1 MGNGLLFFGLVL
13 VLAIFVVVASKTM
26 PTKEGFQPIVIP
38 TPGPPAQPINAGA
51 KAMPYTEPS
60 TQILSAPI
68 GQTSDVTSRPF
79 QDPALD
85 KSKYVILYALL
96 QDMHGFKAFEL
107 ENLEDTSDPSIS
119 LPLNTF
125 RGDLQRLEDEV
136 AFLNRNPGI
145 DTTLTVEDVYE
156 IRVNLTYLQKKARYM
171 NTGAIEG
178 FEDATVSPKATL
190 DDLKDTN
197 TKISVEIARLQ
208 ASGTTDPSF
217 QARVNILV
225 KIQQQIG
232 NYITQ
237 LQNNTLQPADVP
249 ITKEDLKKFLPQI
262 SNPSS
267 PVTKFLNSI
276 QAPSSVSNLFPA
288 YVGGDISGA
297 ALANVLLQNYG
308 KGLSWDINMKYS
320 APGGSS
326 LNATTNV
333 PGGQGQQF
341 QLGSPQLQMPPS
353 TRGAFDQAIAQI
365 QKGDSNQ
372 RFAQGETSGVRPTLP
387 EPPTQQ
393 FNWKERSSQICESVR
408 LRGLDPAD
416 FGCLTN
422 VSKIGQDFS
431 WRGYAKMV
439 CNRLKTT
446 LDEGLPETCG
456 CPPVDWP
463 GWKQ

>member
-13 VLAIFVVVASKTM
+13 VLAIFVVVASQTM
-26 PTKEGFQPIVIP
+26 PTKEGFQPLVIP

-85 KSKYVILYALL
+85 KSKYVILYSLL

-107 ENLEDTSDPSIS
+107 EKLEDTSDPAIS

-145 DTTLTVEDVYE
+145 DTTLTVEDVHE
-156 IRVNLTYLQKKARYM
+156 IRVNLTYLQKKARAM
-171 NTGAIEG
+171 NSGTIEG
-178 FEDATVSPKATL
+178 FEDATASPKATL

-232 NYITQ
+232 NYIMQ

-249 ITKEDLKKFLPQI
+249 ITKENLKNFLPQI

-267 PVTKFLNSI
+267 PVTQFLNSI
-276 QAPSSVSNLFPA
+276 QAPTSMSNLFPA

-297 ALANVLLQNYG
+297 ALANILLQNYG

-320 APGGSS
+320 PVDGSA

-333 PGGQGQQF
+333 GTQQF

-365 QKGDSNQ
+365 QKG
-372 RFAQGETSGVRPTLP
+372 ETSGVRPTLP

-393 FNWKERSSQICESVR
+393 FNWKDRSSQICESVR
-408 LRGLDPAD
+408 LRGLGPAD

-422 VSKIGQDFS
+422 TSKVGQDFS

>member
-13 VLAIFVVVASKTM
+13 VLAIFVVVASQTM
-26 PTKEGFQPIVIP
+26 PTKEGFQPLVIP

-85 KSKYVILYALL
+85 KSKYVILYSLL

-107 ENLEDTSDPSIS
+107 EKLEDTSDPTIS

-125 RGDLQRLEDEV
+125 HGDLQRLEDEV

-145 DTTLTVEDVYE
+145 DPTLTVEDVHE
-156 IRVNLTYLQKKARYM
+156 IRVNLTYLQKKARSM
-171 NTGAIEG
+171 NTGSIEG
-178 FEDATVSPKATL
+178 FEDSTASPKASL
-190 DDLKDTN
+190 SDLQSAN
-197 TKISVEIARLQ
+197 TSISTEIARLQ

-217 QARVNILV
+217 QARVNILT

-249 ITKEDLKKFLPQI
+249 ITTADLKNFLPKI
-262 SNPSS
+262 SNPAS
-267 PVTKFLNSI
+267 PVSNFLDSI
-276 QAPSSVSNLFPA
+276 QAPSSMSNLFPA

-320 APGGSS
+320 PVGGSS
-326 LNATTNV
+326 LGATTNV
-333 PGGQGQQF
+333 GSQQF
-341 QLGSPQLQMPPS
+341 QLGSPQLQMPSS

-365 QKGDSNQ
+365 QS
-372 RFAQGETSGVRPTLP
+372 GETSGVRPTLP

-393 FNWKERSSQICESVR
+393 FNWKDRSSQICESVR

-416 FGCLTN
+416 FGCLAN
-422 VSKIGQDFS
+422 VSKVGQDFS

>member
-85 KSKYVILYALL
+85 KSKYVILYSLL

-107 ENLEDTSDPSIS
+107 EKIEDTSDPAIS

-145 DTTLTVEDVYE
+145 DTTLTVEDVHE
-156 IRVNLTYLQKKARYM
+156 IRVNLTYLQKKARSM
-171 NTGAIEG
+171 NTGVIEG
-178 FEDATVSPKATL
+178 FEDSTVSPKATL

-237 LQNNTLQPADVP
+237 LQNNTLQPQDVP
-249 ITKEDLKKFLPQI
+249 ITKENLRKFLPQI

-267 PVTKFLNSI
+267 PVTQFLNSI

-333 PGGQGQQF
+333 PGAQF

-365 QKGDSNQ
+365 QKGD
-372 RFAQGETSGVRPTLP
+372 TSGVRPTLP

-393 FNWKERSSQICESVR
+393 FNWKDRSSQICESVR

-416 FGCLTN
+416 FGCLAN
-422 VSKIGQDFS
+422 VSKVGQDFS

>member
-13 VLAIFVVVASKTM
+13 VLAIFVVVASQTM
-26 PTKEGFQPIVIP
+26 PTKEGFQPLVIP

-85 KSKYVILYALL
+85 KSKYVILYSLL

-107 ENLEDTSDPSIS
+107 EKLEDTSDPAIS

-145 DTTLTVEDVYE
+145 DTTLTVEDVHE
-156 IRVNLTYLQKKARYM
+156 IRVNLTYLQKKARAM
-171 NTGAIEG
+171 NSGTIEG
-178 FEDATVSPKATL
+178 FEDATASPKATL

-249 ITKEDLKKFLPQI
+249 ITKENLKNFLPQI

-267 PVTKFLNSI
+267 PVTQFLNSI
-276 QAPSSVSNLFPA
+276 QAPTSMSNLFPA

-297 ALANVLLQNYG
+297 ALANILLQNYG

-320 APGGSS
+320 PVSGSA

-333 PGGQGQQF
+333 GTQQF

-365 QKGDSNQ
+365 QKG
-372 RFAQGETSGVRPTLP
+372 ETSGVRPTLP

-393 FNWKERSSQICESVR
+393 FNWKDRSSQICESVR
-408 LRGLDPAD
+408 LRGLGPAD

-422 VSKIGQDFS
+422 TSKVGQDFS

>member
-85 KSKYVILYALL
+85 KSKYVILYSLL

-107 ENLEDTSDPSIS
+107 EKIEDTSDPAIS

-145 DTTLTVEDVYE
+145 DTTLTVEDVHE
-156 IRVNLTYLQKKARYM
+156 IRVNLTYLQKKARSM

-237 LQNNTLQPADVP
+237 LQNNTLQPEDVP
-249 ITKEDLKKFLPQI
+249 ITKENLRKFLPQI

-267 PVTKFLNSI
+267 PVTQFLNSI
-276 QAPSSVSNLFPA
+276 QAPSSMSNLFPA

-333 PGGQGQQF
+333 PGAQF

-365 QKGDSNQ
+365 QKGD
-372 RFAQGETSGVRPTLP
+372 TSGVRPTLP

-393 FNWKERSSQICESVR
+393 FNWKDRSSQICESVR

-416 FGCLTN
+416 FGCLAN
-422 VSKIGQDFS
+422 VSKVGQDFS

>member
-13 VLAIFVVVASKTM
+13 VLAIFVVVASQTM
-26 PTKEGFQPIVIP
+26 PTKEGFQPLVIP

-85 KSKYVILYALL
+85 KSKYVILYSLL

-107 ENLEDTSDPSIS
+107 EKLEDTSDPAIS

-145 DTTLTVEDVYE
+145 DTTLTVEDVHE
-156 IRVNLTYLQKKARYM
+156 IRVNLTYLQKKARAM
-171 NTGAIEG
+171 NSGTIEG
-178 FEDATVSPKATL
+178 FEDSTASPKATL

-249 ITKEDLKKFLPQI
+249 ITKENLKNFLPQI

-267 PVTKFLNSI
+267 PVTQFLNSI
-276 QAPSSVSNLFPA
+276 QAPTSMSNLFPA

-297 ALANVLLQNYG
+297 ALANILLQNYG

-320 APGGSS
+320 PADGSA

-333 PGGQGQQF
+333 GTQQF

-365 QKGDSNQ
+365 QKG
-372 RFAQGETSGVRPTLP
+372 ETSGVRPTLP

-393 FNWKERSSQICESVR
+393 FNWKDRSSQICESVR

-416 FGCLTN
+416 FGCLAN
-422 VSKIGQDFS
+422 VSKVGQDFS

>member
-13 VLAIFVVVASKTM
+13 VLAIFVVVASQTM
-26 PTKEGFQPIVIP
+26 PTKEGFQPLVIP

-79 QDPALD
+79 QDPSLD

-107 ENLEDTSDPSIS
+107 ENLEDTSDPAIS

-125 RGDLQRLEDEV
+125 RGDLQRVEDEV

-156 IRVNLTYLQKKARYM
+156 IRVNLTYLQKKARSM

-190 DDLKDTN
+190 DDLKATN

-217 QARVNILV
+217 QARVNILT

-249 ITKEDLKKFLPQI
+249 ITKENLKKFLPQI

-333 PGGQGQQF
+333 GAQGQQF

-365 QKGDSNQ
+365 QKGD
-372 RFAQGETSGVRPTLP
+372 TSGVRPILP

-393 FNWKERSSQICESVR
+393 FNWKDRSSQICESVR

-416 FGCLTN
+416 FGCLDN
-422 VSKIGQDFS
+422 LSKVGQDFS

-446 LDEGLPETCG
+446 MDEGLPETCG

>member
-13 VLAIFVVVASKTM
+13 VLAIFVVVASQTM
-26 PTKEGFQPIVIP
+26 PTKEGFQPLVIP

-85 KSKYVILYALL
+85 KSKYVILYSLL

-107 ENLEDTSDPSIS
+107 EKLEDTSDPAIS

-145 DTTLTVEDVYE
+145 DTTLTVEDVHE
-156 IRVNLTYLQKKARYM
+156 IRVNLTYLQKKARAM
-171 NTGAIEG
+171 NSGTIEG
-178 FEDATVSPKATL
+178 FEDATASPKATL

-249 ITKEDLKKFLPQI
+249 ITKENLKNFLPQI

-267 PVTKFLNSI
+267 PVTQFLNSI
-276 QAPSSVSNLFPA
+276 QAPTSMSNLFPA

-297 ALANVLLQNYG
+297 ALANILLQNYG

-320 APGGSS
+320 PVDGSA

-333 PGGQGQQF
+333 GTQQF

-365 QKGDSNQ
+365 QKG
-372 RFAQGETSGVRPTLP
+372 ETSGVRPTLP

-393 FNWKERSSQICESVR
+393 FNWKDRSSQICESVR
-408 LRGLDPAD
+408 LRGLGPAD

-422 VSKIGQDFS
+422 TSKVGQDFS

>member
-13 VLAIFVVVASKTM
+13 VLAIFVVVASQTM
-26 PTKEGFQPIVIP
+26 PTKEGFQPLVIP

-85 KSKYVILYALL
+85 KSKYVILYSLL

-107 ENLEDTSDPSIS
+107 EKIEDTSDPAIS

-145 DTTLTVEDVYE
+145 DTTLTVEDVHE
-156 IRVNLTYLQKKARYM
+156 IRVNLTYLQKKARSM
-171 NTGAIEG
+171 NTGVIEG

-237 LQNNTLQPADVP
+237 LQNNTLQAEDVP
-249 ITKEDLKKFLPQI
+249 ITKENLRKFLPQI

-267 PVTKFLNSI
+267 PVTQFLNSI
-276 QAPSSVSNLFPA
+276 QAPSSMSNLFPA

-333 PGGQGQQF
+333 PGAQF

-365 QKGDSNQ
+365 QKG
-372 RFAQGETSGVRPTLP
+372 ETSGVRPTLP

-393 FNWKERSSQICESVR
+393 FNWKDRSSQICESVR

-416 FGCLTN
+416 FGCLAN
-422 VSKIGQDFS
+422 VSKVGQDFS

>member
-26 PTKEGFQPIVIP
+26 PTKEGFQPLVIP

-51 KAMPYTEPS
+51 KAKPYTEPS

-107 ENLEDTSDPSIS
+107 ENLEDTSDPAIS

-145 DTTLTVEDVYE
+145 DTTLTVEDVNE

-178 FEDATVSPKATL
+178 FEDATASPKATL
-190 DDLKDTN
+190 DDLKATN
-197 TKISVEIARLQ
+197 TKISTEIARLQ

-217 QARVNILV
+217 QARVNILT

-237 LQNNTLQPADVP
+237 LENNILEPADVP

-297 ALANVLLQNYG
+297 ALANVLLENYG
-308 KGLSWDINMKYS
+308 KDLSWDINMKYS

-333 PGGQGQQF
+333 GSQGQQF

-365 QKGDSNQ
+365 QKG
-372 RFAQGETSGVRPTLP
+372 ETSGVRPTLP

-393 FNWKERSSQICESVR
+393 FNWKDRASQICESVR

-416 FGCLTN
+416 FGCLDN
-422 VSKIGQDFS
+422 LSKVGQDFS

-446 LDEGLPETCG
+446 MDEGLPETCG

>member
-13 VLAIFVVVASKTM
+13 VLAIFVVVASQTM
-26 PTKEGFQPIVIP
+26 PTKEGFQPLVIP

-85 KSKYVILYALL
+85 KSKYVILYSLL

-107 ENLEDTSDPSIS
+107 EKIEDTSDPSIS

-145 DTTLTVEDVYE
+145 DTTLTVEDVHE
-156 IRVNLTYLQKKARYM
+156 IRVNLTYLQKKARSM

-237 LQNNTLQPADVP
+237 LQNNTLQPEDVP
-249 ITKEDLKKFLPQI
+249 ITKENLRKFLPQI

-267 PVTKFLNSI
+267 PVTQFLNSI
-276 QAPSSVSNLFPA
+276 QAPSSMSNLFPA

-333 PGGQGQQF
+333 PGSQF

-365 QKGDSNQ
+365 QKG
-372 RFAQGETSGVRPTLP
+372 ETSGVRPTLP

-393 FNWKERSSQICESVR
+393 FNWKDRSSQICESVR

-416 FGCLTN
+416 FGCLAN
-422 VSKIGQDFS
+422 VSKVGQDFS

>member
-26 PTKEGFQPIVIP
+26 PTKEGFQPLVIP

-51 KAMPYTEPS
+51 KAKPYTEPS

-107 ENLEDTSDPSIS
+107 ENLEDTSDPAIS

-145 DTTLTVEDVYE
+145 DTTLTVEDVNE

-178 FEDATVSPKATL
+178 FEDATASPKATL
-190 DDLKDTN
+190 DDLKATN
-197 TKISVEIARLQ
+197 TKISTEIARLQ

-217 QARVNILV
+217 QARVNILT

-237 LQNNTLQPADVP
+237 LENNTLEPADVP
-249 ITKEDLKKFLPQI
+249 ITKEDLRKFLPQI

-333 PGGQGQQF
+333 GSQGQQF

-365 QKGDSNQ
+365 QKG
-372 RFAQGETSGVRPTLP
+372 ETSGVRPTLP

-393 FNWKERSSQICESVR
+393 FNWKDRASQICESVR

-416 FGCLTN
+416 FGCLDN
-422 VSKIGQDFS
+422 LSKVGQDFS

-446 LDEGLPETCG
+446 MDEGLPETCG

>member
-13 VLAIFVVVASKTM
+13 VLAIFVVVASQTM
-26 PTKEGFQPIVIP
+26 PTKEGFQPLVIP

-79 QDPALD
+79 QDPSLD

-107 ENLEDTSDPSIS
+107 ENLEDTSDPAIS

-125 RGDLQRLEDEV
+125 RGDLQRVEDEV

-156 IRVNLTYLQKKARYM
+156 IRVNLTYLQKKARSM

-190 DDLKDTN
+190 DDLKATN

-217 QARVNILV
+217 QARVNILT

-249 ITKEDLKKFLPQI
+249 ITKENLKKFLPQI

-333 PGGQGQQF
+333 PGGQGPQF
-341 QLGSPQLQMPPS
+341 QLGSPQLQMPPL

-365 QKGDSNQ
+365 QKGD
-372 RFAQGETSGVRPTLP
+372 TSGVRPILP

-393 FNWKERSSQICESVR
+393 FNWKDRSSQICESVR

-416 FGCLTN
+416 FGCLDN
-422 VSKIGQDFS
+422 LSKVGQDFS

-446 LDEGLPETCG
+446 MDEGLPETCG

>member
-13 VLAIFVVVASKTM
+13 VLAIFVVVASQTM
-26 PTKEGFQPIVIP
+26 PTKEGFQPLVIP

-79 QDPALD
+79 QDPSLD

-107 ENLEDTSDPSIS
+107 ENLEDTSDPAIS

-125 RGDLQRLEDEV
+125 RGDLQRVEDEV

-156 IRVNLTYLQKKARYM
+156 IRVNLTYLQKKARSM

-190 DDLKDTN
+190 DDLKATN

-217 QARVNILV
+217 QARVNILT

-249 ITKEDLKKFLPQI
+249 ITKENLKKFLPQI

-333 PGGQGQQF
+333 GAQGQQF

-365 QKGDSNQ
+365 QKG
-372 RFAQGETSGVRPTLP
+372 ETSGVRPILP

-393 FNWKERSSQICESVR
+393 FNWKDRSSQICESVR

-416 FGCLTN
+416 FGCLDN
-422 VSKIGQDFS
+422 LSKVGQDFS

-446 LDEGLPETCG
+446 MDEGLPETCG

>member
-26 PTKEGFQPIVIP
+26 PTKEGFQPLVIP

-51 KAMPYTEPS
+51 KAKPYTEPS

-107 ENLEDTSDPSIS
+107 ENLEDTSDPAIS

-125 RGDLQRLEDEV
+125 RGDLQRVEDEV

-145 DTTLTVEDVYE
+145 DTTLTVEDVNE

-190 DDLKDTN
+190 DDLKATN
-197 TKISVEIARLQ
+197 TKISTEIARLQ

-217 QARVNILV
+217 QARVNILT

-237 LQNNTLQPADVP
+237 LENNTLEPADVP

-267 PVTKFLNSI
+267 PVTQFLNSI

-320 APGGSS
+320 APGGSN
-326 LNATTNV
+326 LKATTNV
-333 PGGQGQQF
+333 GSQGQQF

-365 QKGDSNQ
+365 QKG
-372 RFAQGETSGVRPTLP
+372 ETSGVRPTLP

-393 FNWKERSSQICESVR
+393 FNWKDRASQICESVR

-416 FGCLTN
+416 FGCLDN
-422 VSKIGQDFS
+422 LSKVGQDFS

-446 LDEGLPETCG
+446 MDEGLPETCG

>member
-13 VLAIFVVVASKTM
+13 VLAIFVVVASQTM
-26 PTKEGFQPIVIP
+26 PTKEGFQPLVIP

-85 KSKYVILYALL
+85 KSKYVILYSLL

-107 ENLEDTSDPSIS
+107 EKIEDTSDPAIS

-145 DTTLTVEDVYE
+145 DTTLTVEDVHE
-156 IRVNLTYLQKKARYM
+156 IRVNLTYLQKKARSM

-237 LQNNTLQPADVP
+237 LQNNTLQPEDVP
-249 ITKEDLKKFLPQI
+249 ITKENLRKFLPQI

-267 PVTKFLNSI
+267 PVTQFLNSI
-276 QAPSSVSNLFPA
+276 QAPSSMSNLFPA

-333 PGGQGQQF
+333 PGAQF

-365 QKGDSNQ
+365 QKGD
-372 RFAQGETSGVRPTLP
+372 TSGVRPTLP

-393 FNWKERSSQICESVR
+393 FNWKDRSSQICESVR

-416 FGCLTN
+416 FGCLAN
-422 VSKIGQDFS
+422 VSKVGQDFS

>member
-13 VLAIFVVVASKTM
+13 VLAIFVVVASQTM
-26 PTKEGFQPIVIP
+26 PTKEGFQPLVIP

-79 QDPALD
+79 QDPSLD

-107 ENLEDTSDPSIS
+107 ENLEDTSDPAIS

-125 RGDLQRLEDEV
+125 RGDLQRVEDEV

-156 IRVNLTYLQKKARYM
+156 IRVNLTYLQKKARSM

-178 FEDATVSPKATL
+178 FEHATVSPKATL
-190 DDLKDTN
+190 DDLKATN

-217 QARVNILV
+217 QARVNILT

-249 ITKEDLKKFLPQI
+249 ITKENLKKFLPQI

-288 YVGGDISGA
+288 YVGGDISGS

-333 PGGQGQQF
+333 GTQGTQGSQGQQF

-365 QKGDSNQ
+365 QKG
-372 RFAQGETSGVRPTLP
+372 ETSGVRPILP

-393 FNWKERSSQICESVR
+393 FNWKDRSSQICESVR

-416 FGCLTN
+416 FGCLDN
-422 VSKIGQDFS
+422 LSKVGQDFS

-446 LDEGLPETCG
+446 MDEGLPETCG

>member
-13 VLAIFVVVASKTM
+13 VLAIFVVVASQTM
-26 PTKEGFQPIVIP
+26 PTKEGFQPLVIP

-79 QDPALD
+79 QDPSLD

-107 ENLEDTSDPSIS
+107 ENLEDTSDPAIS

-125 RGDLQRLEDEV
+125 RGDLQRVEDEV

-156 IRVNLTYLQKKARYM
+156 IRVNLTYLQKKARSM

-190 DDLKDTN
+190 DDLKATN

-217 QARVNILV
+217 QARVNILT

-249 ITKEDLKKFLPQI
+249 ITKENLKKFLPQI

-288 YVGGDISGA
+288 YVGGDISGS

-333 PGGQGQQF
+333 GAQGQQF

-365 QKGDSNQ
+365 QKG
-372 RFAQGETSGVRPTLP
+372 ETSGVRPILP

-393 FNWKERSSQICESVR
+393 FNWKDRSSQICESVR

-416 FGCLTN
+416 FGCLDN
-422 VSKIGQDFS
+422 LSKVGQDFS

-446 LDEGLPETCG
+446 MDEGLPETCG

>member
-26 PTKEGFQPIVIP
+26 PTKEGFQPLVIP

-51 KAMPYTEPS
+51 KAKPYTEPS

-125 RGDLQRLEDEV
+125 RGDLQRVEDEV

-178 FEDATVSPKATL
+178 FEDATASPKATL
-190 DDLKDTN
+190 DDLKATN
-197 TKISVEIARLQ
+197 TKISTEIARLQ

-217 QARVNILV
+217 QARVNILT

-237 LQNNTLQPADVP
+237 LQNNTLEPADVP

-297 ALANVLLQNYG
+297 ALANVLLENYG

-326 LNATTNV
+326 LKATTNV
-333 PGGQGQQF
+333 GSQGQQF

-365 QKGDSNQ
+365 QKG
-372 RFAQGETSGVRPTLP
+372 ETSGVRPTLP

-393 FNWKERSSQICESVR
+393 FNWKDRASQICESVR

-416 FGCLTN
+416 FGCLDN
-422 VSKIGQDFS
+422 LSKVGQDFS

-446 LDEGLPETCG
+446 MDEGLPETCG

>member
-13 VLAIFVVVASKTM
+13 VLAIFVVVASQTM
-26 PTKEGFQPIVIP
+26 PTKEGFQPLVIP

-85 KSKYVILYALL
+85 KSKYVILYSLL

-107 ENLEDTSDPSIS
+107 EKIEDTSDPAIS

-145 DTTLTVEDVYE
+145 DTTLTVEDVHE
-156 IRVNLTYLQKKARYM
+156 IRVNLTYLQKKARSM

-178 FEDATVSPKATL
+178 FEDVTVSPKATL
-190 DDLKDTN
+190 DDLKNTN

-237 LQNNTLQPADVP
+237 LQNNTLQPEDVP
-249 ITKEDLKKFLPQI
+249 ITKENLRKFLPQI

-267 PVTKFLNSI
+267 PVTQFLNSI
-276 QAPSSVSNLFPA
+276 QAPSSMSNLFPA

-333 PGGQGQQF
+333 PGAQF

-365 QKGDSNQ
+365 QKGD
-372 RFAQGETSGVRPTLP
+372 TSGVRPTLP

-393 FNWKERSSQICESVR
+393 FNWKDRSSQICESVR

-416 FGCLTN
+416 FGCLAN
-422 VSKIGQDFS
+422 VSKVGQDFS

>member
-51 KAMPYTEPS
+51 KAKPYTEPS

-125 RGDLQRLEDEV
+125 RGDLQRVEDEV

-145 DTTLTVEDVYE
+145 DTTLTVEDVNE

-190 DDLKDTN
+190 DDLKSTN
-197 TKISVEIARLQ
+197 TKISTEIARLQ

-217 QARVNILV
+217 QARVNILT

-237 LQNNTLQPADVP
+237 LENNTLEPADVP
-249 ITKEDLKKFLPQI
+249 ITKEDLRKFLPQI

-267 PVTKFLNSI
+267 PVTQFLNSI

-326 LNATTNV
+326 LKATTNV
-333 PGGQGQQF
+333 PRAQQF

-365 QKGDSNQ
+365 QKG
-372 RFAQGETSGVRPTLP
+372 ETSGVRPTLP

-393 FNWKERSSQICESVR
+393 FNWKDRASQICESVR

-416 FGCLTN
+416 FGCLDN
-422 VSKIGQDFS
+422 LSKVGQDFS

-446 LDEGLPETCG
+446 MDEGLPETCG

>member
-13 VLAIFVVVASKTM
+13 VVAIFVVVASKTM
-26 PTKEGFQPIVIP
+26 PTKEGFQPLVIP

-51 KAMPYTEPS
+51 KAKPYTEPS

-125 RGDLQRLEDEV
+125 RGDLQRVEDEV

-145 DTTLTVEDVYE
+145 DTTLTVQDVYE

-190 DDLKDTN
+190 DDLKATN
-197 TKISVEIARLQ
+197 TKISTEIARLQ

-217 QARVNILV
+217 QARVNILT

-237 LQNNTLQPADVP
+237 LENNTLEPADVP

-326 LNATTNV
+326 LKATTNV
-333 PGGQGQQF
+333 PGTQGQQF

-365 QKGDSNQ
+365 QKG
-372 RFAQGETSGVRPTLP
+372 ETSGVRPTLP

-393 FNWKERSSQICESVR
+393 FNWKDRASQICESVR

-416 FGCLTN
+416 FGCLDN
-422 VSKIGQDFS
+422 LSKVGQDFS

-446 LDEGLPETCG
+446 MDEGLPETCG

>member
-1 MGNGLLFFGLVL
+1 M
-13 VLAIFVVVASKTM
+13 
-26 PTKEGFQPIVIP
+26 
-38 TPGPPAQPINAGA
+38 
-51 KAMPYTEPS
+51 
-60 TQILSAPI
+60 
-68 GQTSDVTSRPF
+68 
-79 QDPALD
+79 
-85 KSKYVILYALL
+85 
-96 QDMHGFKAFEL
+96 
-107 ENLEDTSDPSIS
+107 
-119 LPLNTF
+119 
-125 RGDLQRLEDEV
+125 
-136 AFLNRNPGI
+136 
-145 DTTLTVEDVYE
+145 
-156 IRVNLTYLQKKARYM
+156 
-171 NTGAIEG
+171 
-178 FEDATVSPKATL
+178 
-190 DDLKDTN
+190 
-197 TKISVEIARLQ
+197 
-208 ASGTTDPSF
+208 
-217 QARVNILV
+217 NILV

-237 LQNNTLQPADVP
+237 LQNNTLQPEDVP
-249 ITKEDLKKFLPQI
+249 ITKENLRKFLPQI

-267 PVTKFLNSI
+267 PVTQFLNSI
-276 QAPSSVSNLFPA
+276 QAPSSMSNLFPA

-333 PGGQGQQF
+333 PGAQF

-365 QKGDSNQ
+365 QKGD
-372 RFAQGETSGVRPTLP
+372 TSGVRPTLP

-393 FNWKERSSQICESVR
+393 FNWKDRSSQICESVR

-416 FGCLTN
+416 FGCLAN
-422 VSKIGQDFS
+422 VSKVGQDFS

>member
-13 VLAIFVVVASKTM
+13 VLAIFVVVASQTM
-26 PTKEGFQPIVIP
+26 PTKEGFQPLVIP

-85 KSKYVILYALL
+85 KSKYVILYSLL

-107 ENLEDTSDPSIS
+107 EKLEDTSDPAIS

-145 DTTLTVEDVYE
+145 DNTLTVEDVHE
-156 IRVNLTYLQKKARYM
+156 IRVNLTYLQKKARAM
-171 NTGAIEG
+171 NSGTIEG
-178 FEDATVSPKATL
+178 FEDATASPKATL

-249 ITKEDLKKFLPQI
+249 ITKENLKNFLPQI

-267 PVTKFLNSI
+267 PVTQFLNSI
-276 QAPSSVSNLFPA
+276 QAPTSMSNLFPA

-297 ALANVLLQNYG
+297 ALANILLQNYG

-320 APGGSS
+320 PVDGSA

-333 PGGQGQQF
+333 GTQQF

-365 QKGDSNQ
+365 QKG
-372 RFAQGETSGVRPTLP
+372 ETSGVRPTLP

-393 FNWKERSSQICESVR
+393 FNWKDRSSQICESVR
-408 LRGLDPAD
+408 LRGLGPAD

-422 VSKIGQDFS
+422 TSKVGQDFS

>member
-13 VLAIFVVVASKTM
+13 VLAIFVVVASQTM
-26 PTKEGFQPIVIP
+26 PTKEGFQPLVIP

-51 KAMPYTEPS
+51 KAGPYTEPS

-85 KSKYVILYALL
+85 KSKYVILYSLL

-107 ENLEDTSDPSIS
+107 EKLQDTSDPAIS

-125 RGDLQRLEDEV
+125 RGDLQRIEDEV

-145 DTTLTVEDVYE
+145 DTTLTVEDVHE
-156 IRVNLTYLQKKARYM
+156 IRVNLTYLQKKARSM
-171 NTGAIEG
+171 NTGSIEG
-178 FEDATVSPKATL
+178 FEDATASPKATL

-249 ITKEDLKKFLPQI
+249 ITKENLKNFLPQI

-267 PVTKFLNSI
+267 PVTQFLNSI
-276 QAPSSVSNLFPA
+276 QAPTSMSNLFPA

-297 ALANVLLQNYG
+297 ALANILLQNYG

-320 APGGSS
+320 PVSGSG

-333 PGGQGQQF
+333 GTQQF

-365 QKGDSNQ
+365 QKG
-372 RFAQGETSGVRPTLP
+372 ETSGVRPTLP

-393 FNWKERSSQICESVR
+393 FNWKDRSSQICESVR

-422 VSKIGQDFS
+422 VSKVGQDFS

>member
-51 KAMPYTEPS
+51 KAKPYTEPS

-125 RGDLQRLEDEV
+125 RGDLQRVEDEV

-145 DTTLTVEDVYE
+145 DTTLTVEDVNE

-190 DDLKDTN
+190 DDLKSTN
-197 TKISVEIARLQ
+197 TKISTEIARLQ

-217 QARVNILV
+217 QARVNILT

-237 LQNNTLQPADVP
+237 LENNTLEPADVP
-249 ITKEDLKKFLPQI
+249 ITKEDLRKFLPQI

-267 PVTKFLNSI
+267 PVTQFLNSI

-326 LNATTNV
+326 LKATTNV
-333 PGGQGQQF
+333 GGQGQQF

-365 QKGDSNQ
+365 QKG
-372 RFAQGETSGVRPTLP
+372 ETSGVRPTLP

-393 FNWKERSSQICESVR
+393 FNWKDRASQICESVR

-416 FGCLTN
+416 FGCLDN
-422 VSKIGQDFS
+422 LSKVGQDFS

-446 LDEGLPETCG
+446 MDEGLPETCG

>member
-13 VLAIFVVVASKTM
+13 VLAIFVVVASQTM
-26 PTKEGFQPIVIP
+26 PTKEGFQPLVIP

-85 KSKYVILYALL
+85 KSKYVILYSLL

-107 ENLEDTSDPSIS
+107 EKLEDTSDPAIS

-145 DTTLTVEDVYE
+145 DTTLTVEDVHE
-156 IRVNLTYLQKKARYM
+156 IRVNLTYLQKKARAM
-171 NTGAIEG
+171 NSGTIEG
-178 FEDATVSPKATL
+178 FEDSPASPTATL

-249 ITKEDLKKFLPQI
+249 ITKENLKNFLPQI

-267 PVTKFLNSI
+267 PVTQFLNSI
-276 QAPSSVSNLFPA
+276 QAPTSMSNLFPA

-297 ALANVLLQNYG
+297 ALANILLQNYG

-320 APGGSS
+320 PVDGSA

-333 PGGQGQQF
+333 GTQQF

-365 QKGDSNQ
+365 QKG
-372 RFAQGETSGVRPTLP
+372 ETSGVRPTLP

-393 FNWKERSSQICESVR
+393 FNWKDRSSQICESVR
-408 LRGLDPAD
+408 LRGLGPAD

-422 VSKIGQDFS
+422 TSKVGQDFS

>member
-13 VLAIFVVVASKTM
+13 VLAIFVVVASQTM
-26 PTKEGFQPIVIP
+26 PTKEGFQPLVIP

-85 KSKYVILYALL
+85 KSKYVILYSLL

-107 ENLEDTSDPSIS
+107 EKLQETSDPAIS

-145 DTTLTVEDVYE
+145 DTTLTVEDVHE
-156 IRVNLTYLQKKARYM
+156 IRVNLTYLQKKARSM
-171 NTGAIEG
+171 NTGSIEG
-178 FEDATVSPKATL
+178 FEDATASPKATL

-249 ITKEDLKKFLPQI
+249 ITKENLKNFLPQI

-267 PVTKFLNSI
+267 PVTQFLNSI
-276 QAPSSVSNLFPA
+276 QAPTSMSNLFPA

-320 APGGSS
+320 PVDGSA

-333 PGGQGQQF
+333 GNQF

-365 QKGDSNQ
+365 QKG
-372 RFAQGETSGVRPTLP
+372 ETSGVRPTLP

-393 FNWKERSSQICESVR
+393 FNWKDRSSQICESVR

-422 VSKIGQDFS
+422 VSKVGQDFS

>member
-51 KAMPYTEPS
+51 KAKPYTEPS

-107 ENLEDTSDPSIS
+107 ENLEDTSDPAIS

-125 RGDLQRLEDEV
+125 RGDLQRVEDEV

-145 DTTLTVEDVYE
+145 DTTLTVQDVYE

-178 FEDATVSPKATL
+178 FEDSTVSPKATL
-190 DDLKDTN
+190 DDLKATN
-197 TKISVEIARLQ
+197 TKISTEIARLQ

-217 QARVNILV
+217 QARVNILT

-237 LQNNTLQPADVP
+237 LENNTLEPADVP

-326 LNATTNV
+326 LKATTNV
-333 PGGQGQQF
+333 PGTQGQQF

-365 QKGDSNQ
+365 QKG
-372 RFAQGETSGVRPTLP
+372 ETSGVRPTLP

-393 FNWKERSSQICESVR
+393 FNWKDRASQICESVR

-416 FGCLTN
+416 FGCLDN
-422 VSKIGQDFS
+422 LSKVGQDFS

-446 LDEGLPETCG
+446 MDEGLPETCG

>member
-26 PTKEGFQPIVIP
+26 PTKEGFQPLVIP

-51 KAMPYTEPS
+51 KAKPYTEPS

-107 ENLEDTSDPSIS
+107 ENLEDTSDPAIS

-125 RGDLQRLEDEV
+125 RGDLQRVEDEV

-145 DTTLTVEDVYE
+145 DTTLTVEDVNE

-190 DDLKDTN
+190 DDLKATN
-197 TKISVEIARLQ
+197 TKISTEIARLQ

-217 QARVNILV
+217 QARVNILT

-237 LQNNTLQPADVP
+237 LENNTLEPAGVP
-249 ITKEDLKKFLPQI
+249 ITKEDLRKFLPQI

-267 PVTKFLNSI
+267 PVTQFLNSI

-320 APGGSS
+320 APGGSN
-326 LNATTNV
+326 LKATTNV
-333 PGGQGQQF
+333 PGGQRPQGSQGQQF

-365 QKGDSNQ
+365 QKG
-372 RFAQGETSGVRPTLP
+372 ETSGVRPTLP

-393 FNWKERSSQICESVR
+393 FNWKDRASQICESVR

-416 FGCLTN
+416 FGCLDN
-422 VSKIGQDFS
+422 LSKVGQDFS

-446 LDEGLPETCG
+446 MDEGLPETCG

>member
-26 PTKEGFQPIVIP
+26 PTKEGFQPLVIP

-51 KAMPYTEPS
+51 KAKPYTEPS

-107 ENLEDTSDPSIS
+107 ENLEDTSDPAIS

-125 RGDLQRLEDEV
+125 RGDLQRVEDEV

-145 DTTLTVEDVYE
+145 DTTLTVEDVNE

-190 DDLKDTN
+190 DDLKATN
-197 TKISVEIARLQ
+197 TKISTEIARLQ

-217 QARVNILV
+217 QARVNILT

-237 LQNNTLQPADVP
+237 LENNTLEPADVP
-249 ITKEDLKKFLPQI
+249 ITKEDLRKFLPQI

-267 PVTKFLNSI
+267 PVTQFLNSI

-320 APGGSS
+320 APGGSN
-326 LNATTNV
+326 LKATTNV
-333 PGGQGQQF
+333 PGTQGSQGQQF

-365 QKGDSNQ
+365 QKG
-372 RFAQGETSGVRPTLP
+372 ETSGVRPTLP

-393 FNWKERSSQICESVR
+393 FNWKDRASQICESVR

-416 FGCLTN
+416 FGCLDN
-422 VSKIGQDFS
+422 LSKVGQDFS

-446 LDEGLPETCG
+446 MDEGLPETCG